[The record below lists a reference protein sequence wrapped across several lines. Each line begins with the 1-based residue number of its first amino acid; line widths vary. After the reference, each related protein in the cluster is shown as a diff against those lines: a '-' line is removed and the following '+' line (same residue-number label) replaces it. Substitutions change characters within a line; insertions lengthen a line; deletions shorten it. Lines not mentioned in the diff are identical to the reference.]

1 MFKIDLYDII
11 DYKLVKYEKFF
22 SKTKQI
28 FSLLSSQRNVKI
40 NADLLDLY

>member
-1 MFKIDLYDII
+1 MIKNDLYDII

-28 FSLLSSQRNVKI
+28 FSLLSSQKMSK
-40 NADLLDLY
+40 